1 MQAARGVVGDMGTNW
16 RAAAMGH
23 ATTEHSAVRAA
34 VCPPAPSES
43 ARVPGPWCA
52 VPVNGTELQSSLRAH
67 VRAAPRRP
75 PWRPC
80 AWPRPRLSRSP
91 VCASRPSV
99 RLTRLCVSP
108 VCASRPSRRV
118 SALARVSVSVRERRR
133 SLKFEKTFITLLTVT
148 HSALCSPAMVC
159 TVTHARRARR
169 SVTLLTTIRH
179 LAASHA
185 RDVVSFIE

>member
-91 VCASRPSV
+91 VCASRSSV
-99 RLTRLCVSP
+99 RLARLCVSP
-108 VCASRPSRRV
+108 VASRLGS
-118 SALARVSVSVRERRR
+118 RVSVSVRERRR